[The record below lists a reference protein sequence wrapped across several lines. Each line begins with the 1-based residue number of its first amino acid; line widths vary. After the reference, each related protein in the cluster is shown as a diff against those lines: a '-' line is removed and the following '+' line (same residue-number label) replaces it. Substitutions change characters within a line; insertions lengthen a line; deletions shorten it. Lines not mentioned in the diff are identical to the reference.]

1 MQKYIYMIKK
11 MIKLGRKRLSVDGYV
26 GQNGITNNK
35 KEGDRKTPSGIYG
48 FDIAFGLAENPGTNI
63 IWQTNK

>member
-1 MQKYIYMIKK
+1 M
-11 MIKLGRKRLSVDGYV
+11 
-26 GQNGITNNK
+26 GITDNK

-63 IWQTNK
+63 IYKQIKMIIGLMIQIQNITING